1 MTSTVELAEPLSSQR
16 NLKAI
21 SLAFHNQNDDQ
32 NLSLRP
38 VYSHGSDVSN
48 GDSAKSDLSSW
59 NHSPR
64 NHQSASSHDKD
75 SSDDLSA
82 ENLRGGKVADP
93 DGNVMS
99 DASDSD
105 LDTDGPEPFN
115 PHEKLSVKLMD
126 KMLALALPPKSA
138 SVAKRVRIQ
147 QGKDP
152 FSMNLMGK
160 NFRGVT
166 SRFTIIYETYYTVLE
181 ILMWKRPTFTLGVM
195 AIYSFICLH
204 PRLLFITPLAYIM
217 FCVMV
222 PAYASRHYDVQENYL
237 TTQWPTIEPKIPA
250 PAPEFSRDFYIN
262 MVDTQNAMTD
272 FIRTYDI
279 VASILAHLI
288 YFAGDESLSAAI
300 YFIGMIGVAVFY
312 VYGDTILRIMPWRFF
327 FFVFGWAVIL
337 LLNPMLHRMALR
349 EYKKLPHETREKF
362 TPKAVKDVIDEL
374 ARDEFLYHT
383 KDDVRVV
390 EVFELQ
396 ELDVH
401 NRQWKTATY
410 VATPHIPSMLHEPN
424 YYADPDN
431 LNLSPTASAGS
442 DTSESRILP
451 QFRHTHGIPDRTFS
465 PPPTTMGEAIR
476 NIEEE
481 VSMATYGVSSLHQ
494 IPAPS
499 GVYSIEEVVPP
510 KGWTF
515 LDIPERDMLSSLP
528 RSSDWE
534 MDYRPE
540 QWVSWWGAWRKYLEV
555 DQDEK
560 WVYDILPDGFRGT
573 WRRRRWTS
581 LCKRK
586 SYLKANV
593 VGRVG
598 ERREHE

>member
-1 MTSTVELAEPLSSQR
+1 MASKVELAEPLSSQR

-21 SLAFHNQNDDQ
+21 SLAFHQNDDQ

-38 VYSHGSDVSN
+38 VYSHDSDKVSGSST
-48 GDSAKSDLSSW
+48 KSDFTSSG
-59 NHSPR
+59 NNSP
-64 NHQSASSHDKD
+64 KD
-75 SSDDLSA
+75 SPVKSILADDMSI
-82 ENLRGGKVADP
+82 EKLRGGKVADS
-93 DGNVMS
+93 DGKIMS
-99 DASDSD
+99 EASDSED
-105 LDTDGPEPFN
+105 GGPEPFN

-126 KMLALALPPKSA
+126 KMLAIALPPTSA
-138 SVAKRVRIQ
+138 AVAKRASIQ
-147 QGKDP
+147 QGQAP

-272 FIRTYDI
+272 FIQAYDI
-279 VASILAHLI
+279 VAGILAHLI

-300 YFIGMIGVAVFY
+300 YVLGLIGVGVFY

-337 LLNPMLHRMALR
+337 LLNPMLHRLALR
-349 EYKKLPHETREKF
+349 EYKKLPQDTRVRF
-362 TPKAVKDVIDEL
+362 TPAAVKQLIDDL
-374 ARDEFLYHT
+374 AKKQFLHHT
-383 KDDVRVV
+383 SDDVRTV

-401 NRQWKTATY
+401 TRQWKTATY
-410 VATPHIPSMLHEPN
+410 VGHPHIPSMLHEPT
-424 YYADPDN
+424 YYADPDD
-431 LNLSPTASAGS
+431 LGLSPTNSHGS
-442 DTSESRILP
+442 VDSESRILP
-451 QFRHTHGIPDRTFS
+451 QYRHMNGIPDRTFS

-494 IPAPS
+494 IPSPP
-499 GVYSIEEVVPP
+499 GVYAIDDVKPP

-515 LDIPERDMLSSLP
+515 IEVPEREMLSSLP
-528 RSSDWE
+528 QSSDWE
-534 MDYRPE
+534 LDYVPD
-540 QWVSWWGAWRKYLEV
+540 QWVTWWGAWKKYLEV

-581 LCKRK
+581 ICKRK

-593 VGRVG
+593 IGRVG
-598 ERREHE
+598 DRREHD

>member
-1 MTSTVELAEPLSSQR
+1 MTSTVALAEPLSSQR

-21 SLAFHNQNDDQ
+21 SLAFHNQNDDE

-38 VYSHGSDVSN
+38 VYSHDSDIS
-48 GDSAKSDLSSW
+48 K
-59 NHSPR
+59 
-64 NHQSASSHDKD
+64 ASSSRSDFSSSGISSKD
-75 SSDDLSA
+75 HKDIV
-82 ENLRGGKVADP
+82 EELRGGKVADS
-93 DGNVMS
+93 DGNVLG
-99 DASDSD
+99 DASDSE
-105 LDTDGPEPFN
+105 LDTDGPEPLN
-115 PHEKLSVKLMD
+115 PRAKLSVKLMD

-138 SVAKRVRIQ
+138 AVAKRVQIQ
-147 QGKDP
+147 EGKDR

-204 PRLLFITPLAYIM
+204 PRLLFITPLAYIL

-222 PAYASRHYDVQENYL
+222 PAYVSRHYDVQENYL

-262 MVDTQNAMTD
+262 MVDTQNSMTD

-279 VASILAHLI
+279 VAGILAHLI
-288 YFAGDESLSAAI
+288 YFEGDESLSAAI
-300 YFIGMIGVAVFY
+300 YAVGMVGVAVFY

-349 EYKKLPHETREKF
+349 EYNKLPADTREKL
-362 TPKAVKDVIDEL
+362 TPEKLKEVIDEL

-383 KDDVRVV
+383 HDDVRTI

-396 ELDVH
+396 ELDL
-401 NRQWKTATY
+401 NSRQWKTATY
-410 VATPHIPSMLHEPN
+410 VAHPHIPSMLHEPN
-424 YYADPDN
+424 NYAEADN
-431 LNLSPTASAGS
+431 LGLSPTTSHSSSA
-442 DTSESRILP
+442 DSESRIQP
-451 QFRHTHGIPDRTFS
+451 QSRYTNGMPDRTFS
-465 PPPTTMGEAIR
+465 PPPATMGEAIR
-476 NIEEE
+476 SIQEE
-481 VSMATYGVSSLHQ
+481 VSMATYGVSSLYQ
-494 IPAPS
+494 IPPPP
-499 GVYSIEEVVPP
+499 GVYSIDEVVPP
-510 KGWTF
+510 KGWIF
-515 LDIPERDMLSSLP
+515 LEVPERDMLSSLP
-528 RSSDWE
+528 KSSDWE
-534 MDYRPE
+534 MDYLPE
-540 QWVSWWGAWRKYLEV
+540 QWVAWWGAWKKYLEI

-586 SYLKANV
+586 SYLKKDV

-598 ERREHE
+598 ERRHLD